1 MALIFH
7 SSIKRDDW
15 WRAEMAK
22 HVPDLEMRF
31 HPDIGDPD
39 DIEFALCF
47 NMPAGELAK
56 FKNLKAIFSLGAG
69 VDHFFKDPTFPRHV
83 PLARVVDDELSAR
96 MTEYVTQHVLN
107 HHRDQLTYDQQQRDK
122 KWEVHHPPAASSRH
136 VGILGLGALGTH
148 AAKTLRLLGF
158 EVSGWSRSK
167 KEVDGVKSYAGEGQL
182 GQFLK
187 EVEILVCLLPLT
199 DQTTGI
205 LNQKLFSQLPKGAS
219 LINPGRGPH
228 LVEKDLISALNSEH
242 LSAATLDVFATEPLP
257 EENPLWDHPRI
268 RVTPHVASIAAPDR
282 VAALVAKNIIRARAG
297 EALLNQVDV
306 DKGY

>member
-31 HPDIGDPD
+31 HPEIGNPD

-47 NMPAGELAK
+47 NMPEGELAK

-69 VDHFFKDPTFPRHV
+69 VDHFFKDPSFPRHV

-122 KWEVHHPPAASSRH
+122 VWEVHHPPAASNRH

-158 EVSGWSRSK
+158 KVSGWSRSK
-167 KEVDGVKSYAGEGQL
+167 KVIDGITSYAGEDEL
-182 GQFLK
+182 EKFLK
-187 EVEILVCLLPLT
+187 DVEILVCLLPLT
-199 DQTTGI
+199 EQTTGI
-205 LNQKLFSQLPKGAS
+205 LNHQLFTQLPEGAS

-228 LVEKDLISALNSEH
+228 LVEKDLIAALDKGQ
-242 LSAATLDVFATEPLP
+242 LSAATLDVFTTEPLP
-257 EENPLWDHPRI
+257 EENPLWKHPRVRI
-268 RVTPHVASIAAPDR
+268 TPHVASIAAPDR
-282 VAALVAKNIIRARAG
+282 VASLVAKNIKRARAG
-297 EALLNQVDV
+297 ETLLNQVDV

>member
-31 HPDIGDPD
+31 HPDVGNPD

-47 NMPAGELAK
+47 NMPEGELAR

-69 VDHFFKDPTFPRHV
+69 VDHFFKDPTFPKHV

-96 MTEYVTQHVLN
+96 MTEYVVQHVLN
-107 HHRDQLTYDQQQRDK
+107 HHRDQLTYDHQQRQK
-122 KWEVHHPPAASSRH
+122 VWKVHHPPAATARK
-136 VGILGLGALGTH
+136 VGILGLGALGNH
-148 AAKTLRLLGF
+148 AAKTLASLGF
-158 EVSGWSRSK
+158 QVSGWSRSK
-167 KEVDGVKSYAGEGQL
+167 KEIPSVKSYAGAGEL
-182 GQFLK
+182 DQFLS

-199 DQTTGI
+199 EETEGI
-205 LNQKLFSQLPKGAS
+205 LNADLFAKLPEGAS

-228 LVEKDLISALNSEH
+228 LVEEDLIKALDSGH
-242 LSAATLDVFATEPLP
+242 MSCATLDVFRTEPLP
-257 EENPLWDHPRI
+257 EDSPLWSHEKIRI
-268 RVTPHVASIAAPDR
+268 TPHVASIAAPNR
-282 VAALVAKNIIRARAG
+282 VAALVAQNIIRARNG
-297 EALLNQVDV
+297 EKLLNQVDV
-306 DKGY
+306 DRGY